1 MDITVYNYFFGD
13 LMFLI
18 DEWKEFLDVND
29 DSFRMLETF
38 IDDEYSK
45 NTVYP
50 KYENIFK
57 AFNLQTPKEVKVV
70 IVGQDPYHGHG
81 QADGMA
87 FSVSSTLKLPPSLKN
102 IYKELVDDIGCL
114 YPMNGSLEKWGN
126 EGVLL
131 MNAVLTVVEANPNSH
146 KNIGWENFTD
156 NVIKSLSNEFENI
169 VFILWGGNAQK
180 KELLIDISKHLI
192 LKSPHPSPLSS
203 YRGFFGSKPF
213 SKANSY
219 LRKNSIKEINWC
231 LSAEQTLL

>member
-1 MDITVYNYFFGD
+1 
-13 LMFLI
+13 MFLN

-29 DSFRMLETF
+29 DSFRVLETF

-45 NTVYP
+45 HTVYP

-70 IVGQDPYHGHG
+70 IVGQDPYHGYG

-87 FSVSSTLKLPPSLKN
+87 FSVSSTLKVPPSLKN

-114 YPMNGSLEKWGN
+114 YPRNGSLEKWGN

-131 MNAVLTVVEANPNSH
+131 MNTALTVVEAKPNSH

-156 NVIKSLSNEFENI
+156 RVITSLSSEFENI
-169 VFILWGGNAQK
+169 VFILWGGNAQT
-180 KELLIDISKHLI
+180 KESLIDTSKHLVI
-192 LKSPHPSPLSS
+192 KSPHPSPLSS

-213 SKANSY
+213 SKVNSY
-219 LRKNSIKEINWC
+219 LKKHSIKDIDWC